1 MKRLTMAAVFACM
14 TAASV
19 SSADETNE
27 PDVRTASDVRIEP
40 ILTDDGLYTQAWFLQ
55 SFLDLSEDFDE
66 AAAAGKRFAILW
78 ELKGCP
84 YCKET
89 HEVNFA
95 DPEINA
101 YIRENFEIL
110 QLNYLGS
117 RIVTDFDGEELEER
131 ELREKYGVRF
141 TPTFLFFPEDSAEIA
156 GESGQAAEAVRMTGY
171 AKPDRFTA
179 MFRFVREKAYDELTF
194 QEYLEESGAS

>member
-1 MKRLTMAAVFACM
+1 MKTFAAAWLLTV
-14 TAASV
+14 SV
-19 SSADETNE
+19 LLPNPPRADEKIE
-27 PDVRTASDVRIEP
+27 PDARVEP
-40 ILTDDGLYTQAWFLQ
+40 VLTDDGLYTQEWFLQ
-55 SFLDLSEDFDE
+55 SFLDLGEDLE
-66 AAAAGKRFAILW
+66 TAAASGKRFVILW

-101 YIRENFEIL
+101 YIRENFVIL
-110 QLNYLGS
+110 QLNFLGS
-117 RIVTDFDGEELEER
+117 RLVTDFDGEELEER

-141 TPTFLFFPEDSAEIA
+141 TPTFQFFPENSEEMA

-171 AKPDRFTA
+171 AKPDHFTA
-179 MFRFVREKAYDELTF
+179 MFRFVDDKAYEKQTF
-194 QEYLEESGAS
+194 QEYLETEGSS

>member
-1 MKRLTMAAVFACM
+1 MKKNGVVTMGTLVLGLAGMLLAAPV
-14 TAASV
+14 
-19 SSADETNE
+19 SAD
-27 PDVRTASDVRIEP
+27 DRIEP
-40 ILTDDGLYTQAWFLQ
+40 ILTDDGLYTQEWFLQ
-55 SFLDLSEDFDE
+55 SFLDLNEDLE
-66 AAAAGKRFAILW
+66 TAAASGKRFAILW

-117 RIVTDFDGEELEER
+117 RLVTDFDGEEMEER
-131 ELREKYGVRF
+131 ALREKYGVRF
-141 TPTFLFFPEDSAEIA
+141 TPTFQFFPETSEELD
-156 GESGQAAEAVRMTGY
+156 GESGQAAETVRMTGY

-179 MFRFVREKAYDELTF
+179 MFRFVRDKAYDEQTF
-194 QEYLEESGAS
+194 QEFLEMSGDG

>member
-1 MKRLTMAAVFACM
+1 MKTWASALACSWILAV
-14 TAASV
+14 TPV
-19 SSADETNE
+19 IAD
-27 PDVRTASDVRIEP
+27 DRIEP
-40 ILTDDGLYTQAWFLQ
+40 VLTDDGLYTQEWFLQ
-55 SFLDLSEDFDE
+55 SFLDLSEDLDG
-66 AAAAGKRFAILW
+66 AAAEGKRFAILW

-95 DPEINA
+95 DPEIND
-101 YIRENFEIL
+101 YVRENFEIL

-117 RIVTDFDGEELEER
+117 RLVTDFDGEELEER

-141 TPTFLFFPEDSAEIA
+141 TPTFLFFPEDSAKIA

-171 AKPDRFTA
+171 AKPDKFAA
-179 MFRFVREKAYDELTF
+179 MFRFVRDKAYEEQTF
-194 QEYLEESGAS
+194 KEYLEASGAS

>member
-1 MKRLTMAAVFACM
+1 MKAFAVALLLTAITLSPGTLRAEDRV
-14 TAASV
+14 
-19 SSADETNE
+19 E
-27 PDVRTASDVRIEP
+27 PV
-40 ILTDDGLYTQAWFLQ
+40 LTDDGLYTQEWFLQ
-55 SFLDLSEDFDE
+55 SFLDLGEDLDG
-66 AAAAGKRFAILW
+66 AAASGKRFAILW

-95 DPEINA
+95 DPRINA
-101 YIRENFEIL
+101 FIRENFEIL

-117 RIVTDFDGEELEER
+117 RLVTDFDGEELEER

-141 TPTFLFFPEDSAEIA
+141 TPTFQFFPDSSAEIA

-171 AKPDRFTA
+171 TKPDAFTA
-179 MFRFVREKAYDELTF
+179 MFRFVLDEAYEELTF
-194 QEYLEESGAS
+194 KEFLEISEGS

>member
-1 MKRLTMAAVFACM
+1 MKAFAGVLLLTAIVLSPQSPRAEGRV
-14 TAASV
+14 
-19 SSADETNE
+19 E
-27 PDVRTASDVRIEP
+27 PV
-40 ILTDDGLYTQAWFLQ
+40 LTDDGLYTQEWFLQ
-55 SFLDLSEDFDE
+55 SFLDLGEDLDD
-66 AAAAGKRFAILW
+66 AAASGKRFAILW

-95 DPEINA
+95 EPEINA
-101 YIRENFEIL
+101 FVRENFEIL

-117 RIVTDFDGEELEER
+117 RLVTDFDGEELEER

-141 TPTFLFFPEDSAEIA
+141 TPTFQFFPEDSAEIA

-171 AKPDRFTA
+171 TKPDAFAA
-179 MFRFVREKAYDELTF
+179 MFRFVLDEAYDELTF
-194 QEYLEESGAS
+194 KEFLEASEGS